1 MSRGLVSFLLVFLVL
16 SAAACRHVPVVSP
29 GGSGLPPRAE
39 ALQEDM
45 AVLRSLTL
53 RSLDWRAR
61 GARFRESVSERL
73 GSGVLTSAE
82 LTRLYRG
89 AEDYVFLDRRWEALV
104 DCQGDEAWRRAA
116 PALAH
121 DPLARLQTK
130 LVLAAALMQFD
141 NYAVGVQPFF
151 EEPKLRRLLRSDH
164 PEVEGELDAA
174 ARRFLNPLRRQRL
187 AGAVVWYRAEGGAV
201 EAATP
206 NEAYLDELIRQSSGY
221 QFFSRALPERF
232 VSEWVTG
239 GHAGVAFVGD
249 LLLEI
254 GKGSMH
260 ATSATV
266 GNAIGL
272 VETRHGYLK
281 DLPAA
286 EKSAL
291 GAQLRPLDVLLEK
304 TPFRLTDK
312 SIPGHYG
319 HVAVWVGSEAELT
332 ELGLW
337 DEPLVRPHHARIRAG
352 ASIVEALRPGVE
364 LNTLE
369 HFLNI
374 DDLLVIRPRPLS
386 RTETRAALLRTFGQ
400 LGKSYDFNFDVESD
414 RRIVCSELAFVVF
427 PDVAWPTTRVLGRS
441 SISPDQVAVKAGPGG
456 VFTPV
461 ILYHDGVPIR
471 EKLVESL
478 QCLLLEDGSAL
489 RVLHPDFVG
498 RSERPAAP

>member
-1 MSRGLVSFLLVFLVL
+1 
-16 SAAACRHVPVVSP
+16 
-29 GGSGLPPRAE
+29 
-39 ALQEDM
+39 
-45 AVLRSLTL
+45 
-53 RSLDWRAR
+53 
-61 GARFRESVSERL
+61 
-73 GSGVLTSAE
+73 
-82 LTRLYRG
+82 
-89 AEDYVFLDRRWEALV
+89 
-104 DCQGDEAWRRAA
+104 
-116 PALAH
+116 
-121 DPLARLQTK
+121 
-130 LVLAAALMQFD
+130 
-141 NYAVGVQPFF
+141 
-151 EEPKLRRLLRSDH
+151 
-164 PEVEGELDAA
+164 
-174 ARRFLNPLRRQRL
+174 
-187 AGAVVWYRAEGGAV
+187 
-201 EAATP
+201 
-206 NEAYLDELIRQSSGY
+206 
-221 QFFSRALPERF
+221 
-232 VSEWVTG
+232 
-239 GHAGVAFVGD
+239 
-249 LLLEI
+249 
-254 GKGSMH
+254 MH

-352 ASIVEALRPGVE
+352 TSIVEALRPGVE

-478 QCLLLEDGSAL
+478 QCLLLEDGAAL

>member
-29 GGSGLPPRAE
+29 GGACLPPRAE

-45 AVLRSLTL
+45 VVLRSLTL

-104 DCQGDEAWRRAA
+104 DCQGYEAWRRSA

-121 DPLARLQTK
+121 EPLARLQTK

-151 EEPKLRRLLRSDH
+151 KEPKLRRLLRSDH

-291 GAQLRPLDVLLEK
+291 GAQLRPLD
-304 TPFRLTDK
+304 
-312 SIPGHYG
+312 
-319 HVAVWVGSEAELT
+319 
-332 ELGLW
+332 
-337 DEPLVRPHHARIRAG
+337 
-352 ASIVEALRPGVE
+352 
-364 LNTLE
+364 
-369 HFLNI
+369 
-374 DDLLVIRPRPLS
+374 
-386 RTETRAALLRTFGQ
+386 
-400 LGKSYDFNFDVESD
+400 FNFDVESD

>member
-1 MSRGLVSFLLVFLVL
+1 MSRGLVSFILVILVL
-16 SAAACRHVPVVSP
+16 SAAACRHVPVVSAS
-29 GGSGLPPRAE
+29 GTGLPPRAE
-39 ALQEDM
+39 ALQEDIS
-45 AVLRSLTL
+45 ALRALTV
-53 RSLDWRAR
+53 RSLDWRER

-82 LTRLYRG
+82 LASLYRG
-89 AEDYVFLDRRWEALV
+89 AEDYVFLERRWEALV

-116 PALAH
+116 PALTH
-121 DPLARLQTK
+121 DPLTRLQTK

-151 EEPKLRRLLRSDH
+151 SEPKLRRLLRSDH
-164 PEVEGELDAA
+164 PEVEGEVDAA
-174 ARRFLNPLRRQRL
+174 ARRFLDPLRRQRL
-187 AGAVVWYRAEGGAV
+187 ARAVVWYRAVGGAGD
-201 EAATP
+201 AATP

-221 QFFSRALPERF
+221 QFFLRAMPERL
-232 VSEWVTG
+232 VAEWATG
-239 GHAGVAFVGD
+239 GHAAVAFVGD

-286 EKSAL
+286 EKSELA
-291 GAQLRPLDVLLEK
+291 AQLRPLDVLLEK

-319 HVAVWVGSEAELT
+319 HVAVWIGTEAELT

-337 DEPLVRPHHARIRAG
+337 DEPVVRRYHERIRAG
-352 ASIVEALRPGVE
+352 ALIVEALRPGVE

-374 DDLLVIRPRPLS
+374 DDLLVIRPHPMS
-386 RTETRAALLRTFGQ
+386 RAETRAALLRAFGQ

-427 PDVAWPTTRVLGRS
+427 PDVAWPTSRVLGRS
-441 SISPDQVAVKAGPGG
+441 SISPDQVAVKALPNGA
-456 VFTPV
+456 FAPV
-461 ILYHDGVPIR
+461 ILYHDGVPIG
-471 EKLVESL
+471 EKLAESL
-478 QCLLLEDGSAL
+478 QCLLLEDGAAL
-489 RVLHPDFVG
+489 RALHPDFVG
-498 RSERPAAP
+498 RSERRTAR